1 MNPTVTCAAG
11 LRSRSTTTTTTR
23 TTAAAVSSATSGHK
37 MMRRRSSSSSSSL
50 LFLLLLTMTAFPSL
64 MVSAAEN
71 LYTLLGISRKA
82 TLKEIKKAYRA
93 KSLEFHPDK
102 NKAEGASA
110 KFAEI
115 ARAYEVLSDEE
126 KRQIYDRHGEE
137 GLKNHEQHGG
147 GGHHGGGFDDIFS
160 QFFGGRGQQ
169 RRDQEQR
176 TESVQVPLHLSL
188 RQLFLGETLEV
199 AYVRQVLCLQ
209 WEMCVKQ
216 APDCQGPGI
225 RVRRQQIAPGFV
237 QQVQQHDERCVAR
250 GKMWKQ
256 GCRECPEKT
265 VEEKIDLTVDIAPG
279 MREGE
284 AVSFE
289 ETTDEKPGF
298 KAGDLHFVIYE
309 EPHPVYHR
317 EGHDL
322 YMTQEVP
329 LVDALTG
336 FSLSLE
342 RLDGET
348 FTVNVDDV
356 TDCDHVMRVPG
367 KGMPHRGRPH
377 RFGDLYITFEVE
389 FPDELTNE
397 QKKQIRRILGEEN
410 GDDRD
415 DDAHGDDIK
424 EEL

>member
-1 MNPTVTCAAG
+1 M
-11 LRSRSTTTTTTR
+11 
-23 TTAAAVSSATSGHK
+23 
-37 MMRRRSSSSSSSL
+37 RSSSSPSSSL
-50 LFLLLLTMTAFPSL
+50 IFLLLLLVVATTMMSA
-64 MVSAAEN
+64 AAEN

-102 NKAEGASA
+102 NKEEGASA

-137 GLKNHEQHGG
+137 GLKDHEQRGGG

-160 QFFGGRGQQ
+160 QFFGGGGGHRG
-169 RRDQEQR
+169 RGRDQEQR

-188 RQLFLGETLEV
+188 RQLYLGETLEV

-216 APDCQGPGI
+216 APDCQGPGV

-237 QQVQQHDERCVAR
+237 QQVQQHDDRCVAR

-256 GCRECPEKT
+256 GCRECPQKT
-265 VEEKIDLTVDIAPG
+265 VEEKIDLTVDISPG
-279 MREGE
+279 MRQGE

-289 ETTDEKPGF
+289 ETADEKPGF

-309 EPHPVYHR
+309 EPHAVYHR

-367 KGMPHRGRPH
+367 KGMPHRGRPN

-389 FPDELTNE
+389 FPDELTDE
-397 QKKQIRRILGEEN
+397 QKKRIRQILGEN
-410 GDDRD
+410 GDGGG
-415 DDAHGDDIK
+415 GDENIK